1 MPTACLKP
9 VCAVFNHLRNVAVK
23 GRLVL
28 ARSILSYQIFFVFC
42 KCFGHWRRERKT
54 FSPEPKIVQTVQIL
68 FNTLSLVMNSS
79 AIQRA
84 HCKKHPVGAAGD
96 ADCGRFRAC
105 SKEMV
110 SFWGSACLRNA
121 LLLLLDLEMP
131 DWRGWW
137 LVTEIGAFACG
148 EGPPAYFKH
157 FLHFSSVLSAHILV
171 CLGIV
176 EKKLSVFVA
185 WQC

>member
-1 MPTACLKP
+1 M
-9 VCAVFNHLRNVAVK
+9 K

-110 SFWGSACLRNA
+110 PFGEAHVS
-121 LLLLLDLEMP
+121 EMRCCCY
-131 DWRGWW
+131 WIWKCQ
-137 LVTEIGAFACG
+137 IGAADG
-148 EGPPAYFKH
+148 WSQRSALSHVGRGPPAYFKH

-185 WQC
+185 